1 MIFLYHK
8 LSIEETIAALDVDL
22 ETGFSDKE
30 ARARMDQGERSK
42 KGSSSFFKFAASAI
56 ARPVI
61 YLLII
66 AAAFSAIFGTWFE
79 SLLIIAVI
87 MLNVVL
93 TAEFKRRGTNA
104 LEGSVNAS
112 VTHAIVLRNG
122 AKMKLASDK
131 LVVGDIVTIKP
142 GRVVPADLRL
152 ISSQNLVIDETVLT
166 GISRAEKDCDKVIS
180 GDVPLEMRHNC
191 AFEGTVVVAGRGDGI
206 VISTGMST
214 EMSRM
219 TLPVDEPEKDESPVF
234 SKIRESSKRIT
245 LIAALACVALFVIGT
260 VKGRGLLDMILISLS
275 LAVAVVPESAYAAA
289 ISALAKGARAMKE
302 RGFLP
307 KSMDAVEELGIVSAL
322 CTELPK
328 LGVAATYT
336 SGRIRNPQ
344 EEDTVPFIDGLL
356 LCELTNS
363 SLAAFAATKCDA
375 EKVREK
381 FPKIGTLSGE
391 VTTTL
396 HRAGETTLSYTGGS
410 VREIVSRSKLIWSFG
425 RIHQITDIEIE
436 EINDAVSLLT
446 EEGYSLTAIGMR
458 SGDDM
463 PCDTDLIFLGIAA
476 TRAENSE
483 ATTPDTAALTEA
495 GVSVYLLTSEN
506 AEKAKLGAAALGLS
520 ADNII
525 SGRELS
531 SLKESELCERLRD
544 TFVFTALTPQNKVRI
559 IHTLRTMGETVAVIG
574 EELSDSPAL
583 DAADV
588 GLSYAHSQDA
598 AKNVS
603 DVIYD
608 GEYSADG
615 AIYCGKSANLAI
627 RKALVYL
634 NAANIGE
641 FICVFLGITL
651 GFGFCLT
658 PLQILL
664 LNLITDTFP
673 VMWLAGASKHKKEK
687 NFAFIYITGIIL
699 GIIALALHKIL
710 IGIEVSEVL
719 ASWITFALLAVGEL
733 ILAIPVYFSGRR

>member
-8 LSIEETIAALDVDL
+8 LSIEETIKALDVNVD
-22 ETGFSDKE
+22 TGFSDKE

-42 KGSSSFFKFAASAI
+42 KGSSSFFKFAASAFS
-56 ARPVI
+56 RPVI

-66 AAAFSAIFGTWFE
+66 AAAFSAIFGTWLQ
-79 SLLIIAVI
+79 SLLIISVI
-87 MLNVVL
+87 VVNIVL
-93 TAEFKRRGTNA
+93 TAEFKRRGANA
-104 LEGSVNAS
+104 LEGSVNPS

-122 AKMKLASDK
+122 AKMKLASDR

-152 ISSQNLVIDETVLT
+152 ITSQNLVIDETALT
-166 GISRAEKDCDKVIS
+166 GETRAEKDCLAISS
-180 GDVPLEMRHNC
+180 GDVPLEMRRNC
-191 AFEGTVVVAGRGDGI
+191 AFEGTVVLGGRGDGI

-214 EMSRM
+214 EMSRL
-219 TLPVDEPEKDESPVF
+219 TLPKDTPEKDESPVF
-234 SKIRESSKRIT
+234 SRIRESSKRIT

-260 VKGRGLLDMILISLS
+260 VRGRSLLDMILTSLA

-289 ISALAKGARAMKE
+289 VSALAKGARTMKE
-302 RGFLP
+302 NGFLP
-307 KSMDAVEELGIVSAL
+307 KSMNAVEALGEISVL

-328 LGVAATYT
+328 LGIAATYT

-356 LCELTNS
+356 LCDLPNS
-363 SLAAFAATKCDA
+363 SLSAYAETKCDA
-375 EKVREK
+375 EAVREK

-410 VREIVSRSKLIWSFG
+410 VSEIVSRSKLIWSFG
-425 RIHQITDIEIE
+425 RIHPITDIELE
-436 EINDAVSLLT
+436 EIKDAATLLT
-446 EEGYSLTAIGMR
+446 EEGYTLTAIGMR

-483 ATTPDTAALTEA
+483 ATTPDTAALAEV
-495 GVSVYLLTSEN
+495 GVKVYLLTSEN
-506 AEKAKLGAAALGLS
+506 AEKAKLGAAALSLPCE
-520 ADNII
+520 NII
-525 SGRELS
+525 SGREVS
-531 SLKESELCERLRD
+531 SLREAELCERLRD
-544 TFVFTALTPQNKVRI
+544 TFVFTALSPQNKVKI
-559 IHTLRTMGETVAVIG
+559 IHALRSIGETVAVIG

-608 GEYSADG
+608 GGNSADG
-615 AIYCGKSANLAI
+615 AIYCGKASGLAI
-627 RKALVYL
+627 RKALIYL

-651 GFGFCLT
+651 GFGFCLS

-673 VMWLAGASKHKKEK
+673 VMLLSGITKHKKEK
-687 NFAFIYITGIIL
+687 SFVFVYITGIIL
-699 GIIALALHKIL
+699 GVLALALYKIL
-710 IGIEVSEVL
+710 LSMSIGEVL
-719 ASWITFALLAVGEL
+719 ASWFTFALLAVGEV
-733 ILAIPVYFSGRR
+733 ILAIPVCFSGRR